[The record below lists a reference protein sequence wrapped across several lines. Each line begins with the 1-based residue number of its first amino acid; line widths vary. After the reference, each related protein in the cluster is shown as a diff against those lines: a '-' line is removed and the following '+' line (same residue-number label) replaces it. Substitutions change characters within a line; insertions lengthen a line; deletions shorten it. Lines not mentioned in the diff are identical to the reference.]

1 MQMITLMASVINLG
15 LVIAILGGIVALQI
29 FLSKRKSKWLGLIL
43 PISFFIPT
51 LLIILLILL
60 NTVETNFFNTIMM
73 LFPVLLLANI
83 PSIICLCIYIICRK
97 SHSAKQQLDKM
108 NIQDL

>member
-51 LLIILLILL
+51 LLIILL

>member
-51 LLIILLILL
+51 LLIILL
-60 NTVETNFFNTIMM
+60 NTVQVDFFTTIMM
-73 LFPVLLLANI
+73 LFPILLIANI
-83 PSIICLCIYIICRK
+83 PAIIFLCIYIVCRK
-97 SHSAKQQLDKM
+97 SNSTKQQLDKM

>member
-43 PISFFIPT
+43 PISFLYLPF
-51 LLIILLILL
+51 
-60 NTVETNFFNTIMM
+60 
-73 LFPVLLLANI
+73 
-83 PSIICLCIYIICRK
+83 
-97 SHSAKQQLDKM
+97 
-108 NIQDL
+108 

>member
-1 MQMITLMASVINLG
+1 MKMALIFCIIY
-15 LVIAILGGIVALQI
+15 LVLFVVILGGMVALQI
-29 FLSKRKSKWLGLIL
+29 FLSKRKSKWPGLVL
-43 PISFFIPT
+43 PISFFAST
-51 LLIILLILL
+51 FLIILL